1 MKTNYTPRQ
10 NRSIFLSAA
19 LSLAITAGKAQQLI
33 INERSYLVMN
43 GNVSLVVN
51 NATLKNNGNFTA
63 GTGVVKFSG
72 NGDSIVSKLEG
83 SAATKFYD
91 LTVSKAANGIAL
103 KSTASVKNTLT
114 MQGGNLYTNNKLTLL
129 SDSGATARV
138 APITAGSI
146 IGKATI
152 QRYIPA
158 RRAWRMLTAP
168 VASSNTIFE
177 SWQNGG
183 VYQPGINTFVTG
195 PNPSSANGLDASPQN
210 NSSMKIWNSATQAY
224 NSVLNT
230 NAPISGGANGSAANT
245 AYFMFVRGD
254 RNTSNFSTTTCN
266 ATTLSSN
273 GAIQQGTQTFP
284 VAAANGAYTFVGNP
298 YASPINFSNVTRN
311 NVVNRFYVWD
321 PNLNSLGGY
330 VMLDDLNNT
339 GSYTKSVSRSNQ
351 TKELQSG
358 QAFLVQTLSA
368 GNASIVFNE
377 TNKSTASSN
386 TVFRPTENVSQ
397 KITIDLDIL
406 QNDGTVVAA
415 DGTFAEF
422 NDDFS
427 IAVDYADALK
437 FGNLNENLGLVRNNI
452 MLTAERRPLVNGL
465 DTLFLKLTKTNI
477 GYNYQFT
484 INPTNFEG
492 NNIVLVDN
500 YTGANTYIP
509 ASGTTTYS
517 FSVDA
522 NTASAATNRFFIA
535 LNNFNVLPVTLASVK
550 AAAQNNDIAIDWR
563 VENEIS
569 IEKYAIEKSAN
580 GSDFTTVANVTAK
593 NGSTYNNYSWLDVTA
608 YAGANFY
615 RIKVYEKNGSVKY
628 SAVVKVMMTKKAA
641 SAMSIFP
648 NPVTNS
654 LINLQLANQAGG
666 MYKLTLTNTLGQV
679 LYTGSEVWNGTN
691 GTLQVSVPAK
701 LTTGMYQLEVINPAN
716 ERKVLQVIAE

>member
-1 MKTNYTPRQ
+1 MKTNYTPNQ
-10 NRSIFLSAA
+10 NKSILLVAA
-19 LSLAITAGKAQQLI
+19 LSLVITAGKAQQLT
-33 INERSYLVMN
+33 INERSHLVMN

-51 NATLKNNGNFTA
+51 NATLKNNGNFAA

-72 NGDSIVSKLEG
+72 NGDSTVSKLEG
-83 SAATKFYD
+83 TAATKFYD
-91 LTVSKAANGIAL
+91 LTVNKAANGIAL

-129 SDSGATARV
+129 SDAATTARV
-138 APITAGSI
+138 APITGGSI

-152 QRYIPA
+152 ERYIPA

-177 SWQNGG
+177 SWQNAG
-183 VYQPGINTFVTG
+183 VYQAGINTFITG

-210 NSSMKIWNSATQAY
+210 NSSMKIWNSATQTY
-224 NSVLNT
+224 TSVLNT
-230 NAPISGGANGSAANT
+230 NVPISGGSNGSAANT

-273 GAIQQGTQTFP
+273 GTIQQGTQTFP
-284 VAAANGAYTFVGNP
+284 VSSANGAYTLIGNP
-298 YASPINFSNVTRN
+298 YPSPINFSNVTRN

-321 PNLNSLGGY
+321 PSLNSLGGY
-330 VMLDDLNNT
+330 VMLDDLSNT
-339 GSYTKSVSRSNQ
+339 GLYSRSVSRSNQ

-368 GNASIVFNE
+368 GTASVIFNE
-377 TNKSTASSN
+377 TNKSAASSN
-386 TVFRPTENVSQ
+386 TVFRPAENASQ
-397 KITIDLDIL
+397 KITIDLDII

-422 NDDFS
+422 NNNFS
-427 IAVDYADALK
+427 SAVDYADALK

-452 MLTAERRPLVNGL
+452 MLTAERRPLVEGQ

-484 INPTNFEG
+484 INPVNFEG
-492 NNIVLVDN
+492 SNIVLVDN
-500 YTGANTYIP
+500 YTGTNTYIP
-509 ASGTTTYS
+509 SSGSTTYS

-522 NTASAATNRFFIA
+522 NTVSAATNRFFIT
-535 LNNFNVLPVTLASVK
+535 LNNFNVLPVTIASVK
-550 AAAQNNDIAIDWR
+550 AALQNNDIAIDWR
-563 VENEIS
+563 VENEIN
-569 IEKYAIEKSAN
+569 IEKYAIERSAN
-580 GSDFTTVANVTAK
+580 GSDFTTIATIAAK
-593 NGSTYNNYSWLDVTA
+593 NSGTYNIYGWIDVTA

-615 RIKVYEKNGSVKY
+615 RIKVYEKNGGVKY
-628 SAVVKVMMTKKAA
+628 SAVVKVMMTQKAA
-641 SAMSIFP
+641 SSMSIFP
-648 NPVTNS
+648 NPVKNS
-654 LINLQLANQAGG
+654 LINLQLSNQANGV
-666 MYKLTLTNTLGQV
+666 YKLTLTNIAGQV
-679 LYTGSEVWNGTN
+679 LYTGNEVWNGTN

-701 LTTGMYQLEVINPAN
+701 LATGMYQLEVMNPAN
-716 ERKVLQVIAE
+716 ERQVLQVIAE